1 MDWMSTFSTGESPDF
16 MPDYKRPLSTQQPPL
31 HRLRALC
38 VVLKPSCRSERRNT
52 LAYGPHHITFLSPD
66 IAEGSQDL
74 ITKTPD
80 ALALMSSLGPSCGDF
95 IVKTMTNNI
104 DKLVQFVRPRIRK
117 TSNITIQPAKAPRKP
132 SKILLKVSSG
142 SDRVGSWTMRTEDTL
157 IKDCQHSH
165 WQSLDSRWATVEA
178 GTAWECT
185 IGN

>member
-1 MDWMSTFSTGESPDF
+1 MSTFSTGESPDF

-38 VVLKPSCRSERRNT
+38 VVVKPSCRSERRNT

-74 ITKTPD
+74 ITKTLD

-95 IVKTMTNNI
+95 IV
-104 DKLVQFVRPRIRK
+104 QFVRPRIRN
-117 TSNITIQPAKAPRKP
+117 TSNITIQPAKALRKP
-132 SKILLKVSSG
+132 SEILLKVSSA